1 MIKFRT
7 RYDDDLPLIVNSP
20 GSRLQDIYELD
31 PDGSN
36 EFDIRLSDKKKDIQ
50 DYIDSFKGMTDANQI
65 IERFRHGDIMAIEPV
80 SNLQF
85 GDISDLPDNIQELK
99 SRVDQANLLFDSLH
113 PDIKAKFDSVED
125 FYKSVGSDRFYEAFR
140 KPETI
145 APEVSASVE

>member
-31 PDGSN
+31 PDGIN
-36 EFDIRLSDKKKDIQ
+36 EFDIRLSDQKKDIQ
-50 DYIDSFKGMTDANQI
+50 DYIESFKCMTDANQI

-80 SNLQF
+80 TSMQF

-99 SRVDQANLLFDSLH
+99 SRVDQANQLFDSLH
-113 PDIKAKFDSVED
+113 PDIKSKFENVED
-125 FYKSVGSDRFYEAFR
+125 FYKSVGSEPFLKA
-140 KPETI
+140 TL
-145 APEVSASVE
+145 EVDQ